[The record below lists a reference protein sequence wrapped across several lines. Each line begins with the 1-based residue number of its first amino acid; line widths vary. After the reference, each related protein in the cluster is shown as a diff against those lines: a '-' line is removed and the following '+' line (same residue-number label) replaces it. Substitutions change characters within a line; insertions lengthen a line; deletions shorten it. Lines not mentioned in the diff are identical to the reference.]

1 MYLVD
6 KRVIRHMG
14 SMPNTTN
21 PLSKTQWA
29 AIDKRVRKVDEDRW
43 ISSRYAP
50 SAQRQ
55 ALTALYALAY
65 ELARVRL
72 AVSEET
78 LGLIRFQWWRE
89 ALTELEEGKSPRE
102 HDVCLAIAE
111 QTVAG
116 QLKPAALQRLVDG
129 YEAAFVA
136 EDRSK
141 EPEAWLALIAA
152 SMLTSHHD
160 WAEEIRDVAPAYAAL
175 RRSETKAFGP
185 HVKPVP
191 KSIRP
196 AVAHYRLRKHYSEK
210 GEPDAVTKR
219 LSILKAIRTGQV

>member
-1 MYLVD
+1 
-6 KRVIRHMG
+6 
-14 SMPNTTN
+14 MPNETT
-21 PLSKTQWA
+21 PLSKSQWA

-50 SAQRQ
+50 EAERR

-78 LGLIRFQWWRE
+78 LGLIRFQWWRD
-89 ALTELEEGKSPRE
+89 ALTELAEGKAPRE
-102 HDVCLAIAE
+102 HDVCIAVAE
-111 QTVAG
+111 QTWEG
-116 QLKPAALQRLVDG
+116 RLKTGALQRLVDG

-136 EDRSK
+136 ADRGR
-141 EPEAWLALIAA
+141 EPEDWLALTAA
-152 SMLTSHHD
+152 SVLTSHHD
-160 WAEEIRDVAPAYAAL
+160 WAEEIREVAPAYAAL

-196 AVAHYRLRKHYSEK
+196 AVAHYRLRKHYSEA
-210 GEPDAVTKR
+210 GEPNAVTKR
-219 LSILKAIRTGQV
+219 LSILKGIRTGQV

>member
-1 MYLVD
+1 
-6 KRVIRHMG
+6 MG
-14 SMPNTTN
+14 SMPNETN
-21 PLSKTQWA
+21 PLSKSQWA

-50 SAQRQ
+50 AAERR

-89 ALTELEEGKSPRE
+89 ALTELDEGKPPRE

-111 QTVAG
+111 ETAAG
-116 QLKPAALQRLVDG
+116 RLKPGALQRLVDG
-129 YEAAFVA
+129 YEASFIADNRA
-136 EDRSK
+136 KD
-141 EPEAWLALIAA
+141 PEAWLALIAA
-152 SMLTSHHD
+152 SVLTTHHD

-185 HVKPVP
+185 HVKLVP

-196 AVAHYRLRKHYSEK
+196 AVAHYRLRRHYSET
-210 GEPDAVTKR
+210 GEPNAVSKR

>member
-1 MYLVD
+1 
-6 KRVIRHMG
+6 MG
-14 SMPNTTN
+14 SMPNETN
-21 PLSKTQWA
+21 PLSKSQWA

-50 SAQRQ
+50 EPERR

-89 ALTELEEGKSPRE
+89 ALQELADGKVPRE
-102 HDVCLAIAE
+102 HDVCIAVAE
-111 QTVAG
+111 QTWEG
-116 QLKPAALQRLVDG
+116 RLKLGALQKLVDG
-129 YEAAFVA
+129 YELAFQA
-136 EDRSK
+136 QDRAQ
-141 EPEAWLALIAA
+141 EPEAWLALTAA
-152 SMLTSHHD
+152 SVLTSHHD
-160 WAEEIRDVAPAYAAL
+160 WAEEIRDVAPAFAAL

-196 AVAHYRLRKHYSEK
+196 AVAHYRLRKHYSEN
-210 GEPDAVTKR
+210 GEPNAITKR
-219 LSILKAIRTGQV
+219 LSILKGIRTGQV

>member
-1 MYLVD
+1 
-6 KRVIRHMG
+6 
-14 SMPNTTN
+14 MPNKTT
-21 PLSKTQWA
+21 PLSKSQWA

-50 SAQRQ
+50 EAERR

-89 ALTELEEGKSPRE
+89 ALAELADDKAPRE
-102 HDVCLAIAE
+102 HDVCIALAE
-111 QTVAG
+111 QTWEG
-116 QLKPAALQRLVDG
+116 RLKLGALQRLVDG

-136 EDRSK
+136 EDRAL
-141 EPEAWLALIAA
+141 EPEAWLALTAA
-152 SMLTSHHD
+152 SVLTTHHD
-160 WAEEIRDVAPAYAAL
+160 WAEEIREVAPAYAAL

-196 AVAHYRLRKHYSEK
+196 AVAHYRLRKHYSET
-210 GEPDAVTKR
+210 GEPNAVAKR
-219 LSILKAIRTGQV
+219 LSILKGIRTGQV

>member
-1 MYLVD
+1 
-6 KRVIRHMG
+6 MG
-14 SMPNTTN
+14 SMPNETN
-21 PLSKTQWA
+21 PLSKSQWA

-50 SAQRQ
+50 AAERR

-89 ALTELEEGKSPRE
+89 ALTELDEGKPPRE

-111 QTVAG
+111 ETAAG
-116 QLKPAALQRLVDG
+116 RLKPGALQRLVDG
-129 YEAAFVA
+129 YEASFVA
-136 EDRSK
+136 DDRSK
-141 EPEAWLALIAA
+141 DPEAWLALIAA
-152 SMLTSHHD
+152 SVLTTHHD

-196 AVAHYRLRKHYSEK
+196 AVAHYRLRKHYSET
-210 GEPDAVTKR
+210 GEPNAVSKR

>member
-1 MYLVD
+1 
-6 KRVIRHMG
+6 MG
-14 SMPNTTN
+14 SMPNETN
-21 PLSKTQWA
+21 PLSKSQWA

-50 SAQRQ
+50 AAERR

-89 ALTELEEGKSPRE
+89 ALTELDEGKPPRE
-102 HDVCLAIAE
+102 HDVCLAISEEAA
-111 QTVAG
+111 AG
-116 QLKPAALQRLVDG
+116 RLKPGALQRLVDG
-129 YEAAFVA
+129 YEASFVA
-136 EDRSK
+136 DDRSK
-141 EPEAWLALIAA
+141 DPEAWLALIAA

-210 GEPDAVTKR
+210 GEPNPILKR

>member
-1 MYLVD
+1 
-6 KRVIRHMG
+6 MG
-14 SMPNTTN
+14 SMPNETT
-21 PLSKTQWA
+21 PLSKSQWA

-50 SAQRQ
+50 AAERQ

-89 ALTELEEGKSPRE
+89 ALAELAAGKPARE
-102 HDVCLAIAE
+102 HDVCLALAE
-111 QTVAG
+111 EVAAG
-116 QLKPAALQRLVDG
+116 RLKPGAMQRLVDG
-129 YEAAFVA
+129 YEAAFIA

-141 EPEAWLALIAA
+141 EPEAWLALTAA
-152 SMLTSHHD
+152 SVLISHHD

-191 KSIRP
+191 KAIRP

-210 GEPDAVTKR
+210 GEPNPVLKR
-219 LSILKAIRTGQV
+219 LSILKGIRTGQV

>member
-1 MYLVD
+1 
-6 KRVIRHMG
+6 MG
-14 SMPNTTN
+14 SMPNETN
-21 PLSKTQWA
+21 PLSKSQWA

-50 SAQRQ
+50 AAERR

-89 ALTELEEGKSPRE
+89 ALTELDEGKPPRE

-111 QTVAG
+111 ETAAG
-116 QLKPAALQRLVDG
+116 RLKPGALQRLVDG
-129 YEAAFVA
+129 YEASFIAD
-136 EDRSK
+136 DRAK
-141 EPEAWLALIAA
+141 DPEAWLALIAA
-152 SMLTSHHD
+152 SVLTTHHD

-185 HVKPVP
+185 HVKLVP

-196 AVAHYRLRKHYSEK
+196 AVAHYRLRRHYSET
-210 GEPDAVTKR
+210 GEPNAVSKR

>member
-1 MYLVD
+1 
-6 KRVIRHMG
+6 MG

-50 SAQRQ
+50 SAQRR

-89 ALTELEEGKSPRE
+89 ALEEVFGPAPVRKHPLAQALDAAFGRTPGLRAPLE
-102 HDVCLAIAE
+102 A
-111 QTVAG
+111 
-116 QLKPAALQRLVDG
+116 LVDG
-129 YEAAFVA
+129 AEAG
-136 EDRSK
+136 RSISFFSD
-141 EPEAWLALIAA
+141 AG
-152 SMLTSHHD
+152 
-160 WAEEIRDVAPAYAAL
+160 APAML
-175 RRSETKAFGP
+175 GSVRDPR
-185 HVKPVP
+185 
-191 KSIRP
+191 
-196 AVAHYRLRKHYSEK
+196 
-210 GEPDAVTKR
+210 
-219 LSILKAIRTGQV
+219 

>member
-1 MYLVD
+1 
-6 KRVIRHMG
+6 MG
-14 SMPNTTN
+14 SMPNETN
-21 PLSKTQWA
+21 PLSKSQWA

-50 SAQRQ
+50 AAERR
-55 ALTALYALAY
+55 ALMALYALAY

-89 ALTELEEGKSPRE
+89 ALTELDEGKPPRE

-111 QTVAG
+111 ETAAG
-116 QLKPAALQRLVDG
+116 RLKPGALQRLVDG
-129 YEAAFVA
+129 YEASFVA
-136 EDRSK
+136 DDRSK
-141 EPEAWLALIAA
+141 DPEAWLALIAA
-152 SMLTSHHD
+152 SVLTTHHD

-196 AVAHYRLRKHYSEK
+196 AVAHYRLRKHYSET
-210 GEPDAVTKR
+210 GEPNAVSKR